1 MGFWRSRAPRESDGE
16 VTIFFATDVHGSEI
30 CFRKFVAAAAFYGA
44 DLLVLGGD
52 LTGKLVVPLVEVA
65 NGSYVAELHGERTE
79 VRAEDVDAFERRI
92 ADEGLYPVRLTA
104 AERAR
109 FESDPQAVEKLFATL
124 MKRRLK
130 DWIDYA
136 KERLDGTQVKIITTP
151 GNDDPPE
158 LDEVIRAHGEDRVL
172 LMEGEVCE
180 VTPGHEMLNSGY
192 SNPTPWHTPREFP
205 EETIRDH
212 IEEMAGRLNDPQSA
226 IFNIHVPPYDSG
238 IDTAPM
244 LDEDLAVRTSMGAQL
259 TAPVGST
266 AVRELI
272 ERYQPLV
279 SLHGH
284 IHESGGTARIGR
296 TVAINP
302 GSEYGEG
309 ILRGALVTVGGGRL
323 RRFQSTTG

>member
-1 MGFWRSRAPRESDGE
+1 
-16 VTIFFATDVHGSEI
+16 
-30 CFRKFVAAAAFYGA
+30 
-44 DLLVLGGD
+44 
-52 LTGKLVVPLVEVA
+52 
-65 NGSYVAELHGERTE
+65 
-79 VRAEDVDAFERRI
+79 
-92 ADEGLYPVRLTA
+92 
-104 AERAR
+104 
-109 FESDPQAVEKLFATL
+109 
-124 MKRRLK
+124 MKRRLQE
-130 DWIDYA
+130 WIEYA
-136 KERLDGTQVKIITTP
+136 KQRLQRTEIRIITTP
-151 GNDDPPE
+151 GNDDPLQ

-172 LMEGEVCE
+172 LMEGEICE
-180 VTPGHEMLNSGY
+180 VAPGHEMLNSGY

-205 EETIRDH
+205 EEVIGEH
-212 IEEMAGRLNDPQSA
+212 IESMAGRLRDPHNA
-226 IFNIHVPPYDSG
+226 IFNIHVPPFDSG

-244 LDEDLAVRTSMGAQL
+244 LDEHLTVRTSAGAQM

-266 AVRELI
+266 AVRALI